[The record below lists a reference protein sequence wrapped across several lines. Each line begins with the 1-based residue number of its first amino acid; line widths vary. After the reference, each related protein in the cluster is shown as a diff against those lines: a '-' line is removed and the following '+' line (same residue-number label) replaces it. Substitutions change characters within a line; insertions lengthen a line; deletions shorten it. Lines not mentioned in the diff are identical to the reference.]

1 MAVLFDSVDLTDVD
15 LDDVSLS
22 EDARKQAAQELNDL
36 QFQQEK
42 AQDNL
47 RKKLEKVIC
56 SVYSWD
62 YAVFECILYS
72 LWQLWK
78 HIVM

>member
-56 SVYSWD
+56 SVYS
-62 YAVFECILYS
+62 
-72 LWQLWK
+72 
-78 HIVM
+78 